1 MDNNFAQN
9 KIMLEQ
15 NQLNTAIC
23 SNKEYIWKN
32 IFKIENIKKEDSI
45 RKSQSL
51 CQNLQIKFK

>member
-1 MDNNFAQN
+1 MDNNFTQN

-45 RKSQSL
+45 RKSQYL

>member
-1 MDNNFAQN
+1 MLMDNNFAQN

-15 NQLNTAIC
+15 NL
-23 SNKEYIWKN
+23 
-32 IFKIENIKKEDSI
+32 FKIENIKKEDSI